1 MLNSTSAVCRRVQN
15 QNGSGT
21 SISKNNA
28 KTVRDRNT
36 AADITEAAD
45 GDDDDDEGNSDEG
58 SENATKDEDGEGG
71 GGEGTGSQF
80 KRRQA
85 RSFYFTT
92 GAVKRIESKEDST
105 LPAICQVG
113 GHAECSKSIPGPT
126 KALRVYYSTSASF
139 TKPSMSR
146 SGL

>member
-1 MLNSTSAVCRRVQN
+1 LLNSTSAVCRRVQN

-58 SENATKDEDGEGG
+58 SENATKDEDGEG
-71 GGEGTGSQF
+71 EGVKG
-80 KRRQA
+80 QA
-85 RSFYFTT
+85 RSSNGDRLAVFTSQL
-92 GAVKRIESKEDST
+92 E
-105 LPAICQVG
+105 Q
-113 GHAECSKSIPGPT
+113 
-126 KALRVYYSTSASF
+126 
-139 TKPSMSR
+139 
-146 SGL
+146 